1 MNGNHDGTAIRC
13 DCCDRVKVGEIH
25 PQSRLAIVD
34 RSHGR
39 KHVAVLT
46 AREILERLSGT
57 LNGSAVVDYVKTVFK

>member
-1 MNGNHDGTAIRC
+1 MNGHDGTAVLC
-13 DCCDRVKVGEIH
+13 DCCGRTKVAELH
-25 PQSRLAIVD
+25 PRENLAIVD

-57 LNGSAVVDYVKTVFK
+57 LNGSAVVDYVKTVFR